1 MGYSAGFG
9 SYNAGTLQKVCANF
23 PRPPG
28 TARPRPPRT
37 GADAPSPV
45 SPRTAP
51 RYPASVEPLI
61 GHADLRRELAAL
73 AASPEPPHA
82 LLFAGPE
89 STGRA
94 PLARYLA
101 MLLTCESLHP
111 PAPAGASLFGD
122 VLPPAAVPAGE
133 PCGACRPC
141 RLIAEGAHPDV
152 ITVAPG
158 DTLCRPREGES
169 HPPHPDS
176 ADIRICQVRGI
187 TELVSRYP
195 FEARTRVIIIDPAD
209 RLALY
214 AAPALLKTLEEPP
227 GHTVFC
233 LLTAAPERLLETIVS
248 RCRRIDVRP
257 VPRAEIEAGLVARGV
272 EPSRAAEVAAAAR
285 GRPGRALAFIAEPDL
300 IGARDRILE
309 RCAQVAASSLPA
321 RFDYARSLA
330 ERWRGDQAAVRFE
343 LECWEAYWE
352 ARLRAAASSDRT
364 AAAGALE
371 ALRAIAAA
379 RGHLLAS
386 VQPRPA
392 FDLMLLRFPRGTLE
406 GSSEE
411 ELPAHA

>member
-1 MGYSAGFG
+1 M
-9 SYNAGTLQKVCANF
+9 Q
-23 PRPPG
+23 
-28 TARPRPPRT
+28 
-37 GADAPSPV
+37 
-45 SPRTAP
+45 
-51 RYPASVEPLI
+51 PLI
-61 GHADLRRELAAL
+61 GHAALRRELAAL

-101 MLLTCESLHP
+101 MLFNCEALHP
-111 PAPAGASLFGD
+111 APPAGASFFGD
-122 VLPPAAVPAGE
+122 DLPPVAPAANPGE

-152 ITVAPG
+152 ITVSPG
-158 DTLCRPREGES
+158 DALCKPRDGES
-169 HPPHPDS
+169 HPAHPDS

-187 TELVSRYP
+187 TDLVARYP

-214 AAPALLKTLEEPP
+214 AASALLKTLEEPP

-233 LLTAAPERLLETIVS
+233 LLTAAPERLLETIIS

-257 VPRAEIEAGLVARGV
+257 VPRADIEAGLLQRGV
-272 EPSRAAEVAAAAR
+272 EPERAAEAAAAAR
-285 GRPGRALAFIAEPDL
+285 GRPGRALAFVAEPDL
-300 IGARDRILE
+300 IGARGRILE
-309 RCAQVAASSLPA
+309 RCAEIAAAGLPA

-352 ARLRAAASSDRT
+352 ERLRRA
-364 AAAGALE
+364 AAAGARQELAGLLE
-371 ALRAIAAA
+371 ALRAIAAV
-379 RGHLLAS
+379 REHLLAN
-386 VQPRPA
+386 VQARAA
-392 FDLMLLRFPRGTLE
+392 FDLMLLRFPRVTLE
-406 GSSEE
+406 PSTEE